1 MSFVTCFPLK
11 SKLTN
16 EFHVPSFQR
25 DNNED
30 VIFFVHF
37 SVIFSFGKQTHHYFS
52 KPLWLKKIYN
62 HFMLGFDTMLFKVKY
77 KMRNP

>member
-1 MSFVTCFPLK
+1 MSFVMWFPLK

-16 EFHVPSFQR
+16 EIHVPSFQR

-37 SVIFSFGKQTHHYFS
+37 SVIFSFVKQTHHYFS

-62 HFMLGFDTMLFKVKY
+62 HFMLGFDTVLLKVKY
-77 KMRNP
+77 KTLNP

>member
-1 MSFVTCFPLK
+1 MSFVMWFPLK

-16 EFHVPSFQR
+16 EIHVPSFQR

-37 SVIFSFGKQTHHYFS
+37 SVIFSFVKQTHHYFS
-52 KPLWLKKIYN
+52 IAIMVEKNLQPFYARFR
-62 HFMLGFDTMLFKVKY
+62 HSAS
-77 KMRNP
+77 